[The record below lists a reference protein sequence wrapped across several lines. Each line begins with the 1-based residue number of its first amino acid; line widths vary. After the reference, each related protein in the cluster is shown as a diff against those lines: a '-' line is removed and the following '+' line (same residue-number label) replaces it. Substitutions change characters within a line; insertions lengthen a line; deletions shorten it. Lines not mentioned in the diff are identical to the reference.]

1 MSDITSRIIGHGM
14 AAPEELLANPR
25 NFRVHPATQR
35 QALTAAL
42 EDIGW
47 ISPVIVNQTTGTVV
61 DGHLRVAVALERGE
75 AEIPVDYVALSE
87 EEEGQALATL
97 DPITAMAKPNA
108 HLFGRLIEGAATGE
122 PDLMAYLADF
132 AERIGVNA
140 PTTNQDEPTGSREL
154 GSGEFD
160 NFAHECPGCG
170 FKFD

>member
-1 MSDITSRIIGHGM
+1 MDITSRIIGHGM

-25 NFRVHPATQR
+25 NFRIHPTAQR
-35 QALTAAL
+35 LALTAAL

-47 ISPVIVNQTTGTVV
+47 ISPVIVNQSTGTVV
-61 DGHLRVAVALERGE
+61 DGHLRVAVALEKGE
-75 AEIPVDYVALSE
+75 PEIPVDYVALTE

-122 PDLMAYLADF
+122 ADLMAYLADF
-132 AERIGVNA
+132 AERIGVNGA
-140 PTTNQDEPTGSREL
+140 TTNTKEATGSQEL
-154 GSGEFD
+154 GAGDFD
-160 NFAHECPGCG
+160 KFTHECPGCG